1 LGAEIDFQGLGELR
15 NRKEGSQT
23 LNMELLENR
32 VTFSRRIIG
41 NNVVKKRATRTVNAV
56 GPESSSE
63 EQRFKRPRST

>member
-1 LGAEIDFQGLGELR
+1 LGAEKIFQGLGELR

-23 LNMELLENR
+23 LNMELLEDR
-32 VTFSRRIIG
+32 VKFSRRRIG
-41 NNVVKKRATRTVNAV
+41 NSVVKRRATRTVNAV

>member
-1 LGAEIDFQGLGELR
+1 MGAEKDFQGLGVLG

-32 VTFSRRIIG
+32 VTFSRRSIG
-41 NNVVKKRATRTVNAV
+41 NNVVKRRAARTVNAV

-63 EQRFKRPRST
+63 EQKFKRPKST